1 MHDGICQ
8 VERVSNREA
17 YRQIVLEEEMAI
29 CEVVVAIEQALGGT
43 TCQKIFEKSFLEE
56 GLAGTT
62 CQKSFETSSLEQ
74 GRAYHEV
81 DSALGEGFEEG
92 EPCSVLEQGTVDE

>member
-8 VERVSNREA
+8 MGRVSNREA
-17 YRQIVLEEEMAI
+17 DRKIVLEEEMAI
-29 CEVVVAIEQALGGT
+29 CEVAVAIERALG
-43 TCQKIFEKSFLEE
+43 
-56 GLAGTT
+56 GTT

-74 GRAYHEV
+74 GKAYHEV
-81 DSALGEGFEEG
+81 DSALGEEFGEG